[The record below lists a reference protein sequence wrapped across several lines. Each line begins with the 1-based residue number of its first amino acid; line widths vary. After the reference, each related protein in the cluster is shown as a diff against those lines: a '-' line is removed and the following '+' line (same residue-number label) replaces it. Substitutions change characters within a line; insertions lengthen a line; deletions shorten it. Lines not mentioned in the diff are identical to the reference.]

1 MTGLRNTIMRFVL
14 VLMMF
19 QFIAPAFMYI
29 VCQSDESQKGALT
42 YHTENST
49 IVFPQFLKEKEE
61 TEEESTRFS
70 DAHFDFIPLI
80 DFTDQS
86 FVLTELHETKFT
98 PLLYRDR
105 YDVSPPLFTLHS
117 SYII

>member
-14 VLMMF
+14 VLMLF
-19 QFIAPAFMYI
+19 QFIAPAFI
-29 VCQSDESQKGALT
+29 NAVCQNDESQPDTVA

-49 IVFPQFLKEKEE
+49 LIFPQFLKEKEE
-61 TEEESTRFS
+61 TEEESS
-70 DAHFDFIPLI
+70 HLEDSHFDLVPLI
-80 DFTDQS
+80 DFTDHS
-86 FVLTELHETKFT
+86 FVLTESHETKFT

-105 YDVSPPLFTLHS
+105 YDVSPPLFTLHN